1 MVNDT
6 INKDFFNF
14 INKQIR
20 KSDDP
25 TIEITAI
32 QTDDFDM
39 PAVEVEFKYLDDTN
53 RTVTIFDG
61 SFAEVEDG
69 FTWPNQP
76 VKAPQH
82 AKVDDALHIPVM
94 LDEGCDIP
102 GYAHEDDAGIDL
114 RANET
119 VTIKP
124 FERKM
129 VGTGM
134 RTAIPKGY
142 VGLCFPR
149 SGLATKLGISLAN
162 CVGVIDTGYRGE
174 WKAALIN
181 MNPEQEVTIEKGER
195 VFQLIV
201 MPFPR
206 VIFDAVTQ
214 LSESDRGEGGFGSS
228 GRH

>member
-1 MVNDT
+1 MKGTNMSNRDYHEEQ
-6 INKDFFNF
+6 F
-14 INKQIR
+14 INYVDKLFENDENI
-20 KSDDP
+20 SCVMGV
-25 TIEITAI
+25 TNENFNILATEV
-32 QTDDFDM
+32 DF
-39 PAVEVEFKYLDDTN
+39 EVEGEPP
-53 RTVTIFDG
+53 RTLTIFDG
-61 SFAEVEDG
+61 SFAEVEDA
-69 FTWPNQP
+69 FYASRTQKPAEN
-76 VKAPQH
+76 V
-82 AKVDDALHIPVM
+82 VHIPVM

-102 GYAHEDDAGIDL
+102 GYAHDDDAGVDL

-134 RTAIPKGY
+134 RTAIPRGY

-162 CVGVIDTGYRGE
+162 CVAVIDSGYRGE

-181 MNPEQEVTIEKGER
+181 MNPEKEITIEKGER

-206 VIFDAVTQ
+206 VVFDAVTQ
-214 LSESDRGEGGFGSS
+214 LDETERGEGGFGSS
-228 GRH
+228 GRN

>member
-1 MVNDT
+1 MVDDVTSKNFF
-6 INKDFFNF
+6 DF
-14 INKQIR
+14 IDRYIEES
-20 KSDDP
+20 SDP
-25 TIEITAI
+25 IIEMTAI
-32 QTDDFDM
+32 QTNDFDM
-39 PAVEVEFKYLDDTN
+39 PAVEVEFKYLDNTS
-53 RTVTIFDG
+53 RTVTVFDG

-69 FTWPNQP
+69 FTWPNTP
-76 VKAPQH
+76 TKTPQH
-82 AKVDDALHIPVM
+82 AKTDDAVHIPVM

-174 WKAALIN
+174 WKAALVN
-181 MNPEQEVTIEKGER
+181 MNPDHDVTIEKGER

-206 VIFDAVTQ
+206 IVFDAVTQ
-214 LSESDRGEGGFGSS
+214 LSDSDRGESGFGSS

>member
-1 MVNDT
+1 MVDDVT
-6 INKDFFNF
+6 SKDFFDFVDNY
-14 INKQIR
+14 IEDT
-20 KSDDP
+20 SDP
-25 TIEITAI
+25 AIEMTTI
-32 QTDDFDM
+32 QTSDFDM
-39 PAVEVEFKYLDDTN
+39 PAVEVEFKYLDDTS

-61 SFAEVEDG
+61 SFVEVEDG
-69 FTWPNQP
+69 FTWPNPP
-76 VKAPQH
+76 VKTPQH
-82 AKVDDALHIPVM
+82 AKTDDAVHIPVM

-102 GYAHEDDAGIDL
+102 GYAHDDDAGIDL

-119 VTIKP
+119 VVLKP

-129 VGTGM
+129 VSTGI

-142 VGLCFPR
+142 VGFCFPR

-162 CVGVIDTGYRGE
+162 CVAVIDSGYRGE

-181 MNPEQEVTIEKGER
+181 MNPEKVVTIEKGER

-206 VIFDAVTQ
+206 VVFDAVTQ
-214 LSESDRGEGGFGSS
+214 LSETDRGEGGFGSS